1 MPFFLKTPILFAMF
15 AAFGLGAAGCMM
27 QAGDETAGEG
37 SQALETAL
45 FTCNG
50 GWPGRRS
57 CYQRIGNGRE
67 IVPESVKVLII
78 GRDGSAG
85 YGAPLSEG
93 NRVIAFSADI
103 HEGDLF
109 NPGKNSTMFL
119 VLFEYR

>member
-1 MPFFLKTPILFAMF
+1 MAQYESDEATKE
-15 AAFGLGAAGCMM
+15 GA
-27 QAGDETAGEG
+27 
-37 SQALETAL
+37 QALETAL

-67 IVPESVKVLII
+67 IIPESVKVLII

-109 NPGKNSTMFL
+109 NPGKNSTTFL
-119 VLFEYR
+119 VLFDYR